1 MAEEKKSGPRV
12 IVEQL
17 SGRRAASP
25 GEWLVAW
32 RIDNRGEETL
42 RLLSGR
48 LPHSRFRCEERELR
62 AVPALPPNESARLEF
77 PLRCAEP
84 PGTIVENGFLILT
97 VLWREEPWRI
107 LARLRISIDREG
119 APQAATELI
128 TTQRVGFSMPM
139 KREG

>member
-1 MAEEKKSGPRV
+1 M

-32 RIDNRGEETL
+32 RIENRGEETL
-42 RLLSGR
+42 QLLSGR
-48 LPHSRFRCEERELR
+48 LPHSRFRCEERELG
-62 AVPALPPNESARLEF
+62 AVPALRPNESARLEF
-77 PLRCAEP
+77 PVRCAEP

-107 LARLRISIDREG
+107 LARLRVSMDREG
-119 APQAATELI
+119 PQTATELI
-128 TTQRVGFSMPM
+128 TTQRVGFSALM
-139 KREG
+139 KGES